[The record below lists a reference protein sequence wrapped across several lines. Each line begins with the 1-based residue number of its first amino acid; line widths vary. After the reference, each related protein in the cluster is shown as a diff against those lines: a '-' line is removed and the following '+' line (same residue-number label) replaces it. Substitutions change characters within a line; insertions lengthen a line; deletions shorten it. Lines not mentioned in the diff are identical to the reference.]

1 MNLDAILG
9 ILALVIVVS
18 GVVMVVQGA
27 RSMEEMGRKK

>member
-9 ILALVIVVS
+9 ILALAIVVA